1 MVQTSLLGDTV
12 LDFTSGSEASG
23 LAPDGSFFLG
33 ERQAGIAD
41 AVPQVLER
49 IEPVLRTTT
58 ETLASLQKTADNLT
72 KITAEG
78 ADLPVAFAEFKTFGN
93 NLVELSGENGALR
106 KALTNVEELTGE
118 GGRLQKSL
126 ANVEALT
133 GPKSELAKT
142 MVNAERFT
150 SKLANN
156 SDIDST
162 LKNFRTASG
171 NLNRTVSGLG
181 TQFSAIGSNLEQ
193 ATDTVKRQ
201 PWRLIW
207 PSTKKYNNEEE
218 KPREESSSTPNS
230 TERSTK
236 RPRSKKR
243 ESDEK
248 PTVRRGRGKSS

>member
-1 MVQTSLLGDTV
+1 
-12 LDFTSGSEASG
+12 
-23 LAPDGSFFLG
+23 
-33 ERQAGIAD
+33 
-41 AVPQVLER
+41 
-49 IEPVLRTTT
+49 
-58 ETLASLQKTADNLT
+58 
-72 KITAEG
+72 
-78 ADLPVAFAEFKTFGN
+78 VAR
-93 NLVELSGENGALR
+93 NGALR

-133 GPKSELAKT
+133 GPKSDLAKT

-193 ATDTVKRQ
+193 ADRYREASALAPHLGRARKSIT
-201 PWRLIW
+201 
-207 PSTKKYNNEEE
+207 TKK
-218 KPREESSSTPNS
+218 
-230 TERSTK
+230 RSL
-236 RPRSKKR
+236 R
-243 ESDEK
+243 
-248 PTVRRGRGKSS
+248 